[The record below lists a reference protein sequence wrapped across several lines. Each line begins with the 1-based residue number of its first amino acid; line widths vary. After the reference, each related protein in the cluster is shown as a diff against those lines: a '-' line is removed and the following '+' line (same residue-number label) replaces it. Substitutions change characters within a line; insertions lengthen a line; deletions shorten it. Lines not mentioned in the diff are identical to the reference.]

1 MMKITLITLGKLK
14 ESYWKAAEKEYLKR
28 LSIYAKIDI
37 IELKEIPFSHIS
49 QTDAV
54 RKKEAEQLQK
64 HIPKNA
70 TVIALHEQGKT
81 HTSKTFADFLET
93 QTTHGEHIVFVLG
106 GPLGLDR
113 NFLNT
118 TTHQLSLSSLTFP
131 HQMVRTILLEQL
143 YRAHTIISGK
153 QYHY

>member
-1 MMKITLITLGKLK
+1 MTHITIITLGKLK
-14 ESYWKAAEKEYLKR
+14 ENYWKAAEKEYLKR
-28 LSIYAKIDI
+28 LSIYSKISI
-37 IELKEIPFSHIS
+37 IELKEISFSHTS
-49 QTDAV
+49 QTNSI
-54 RKKEAEQLQK
+54 RKKEAEELQK

-70 TVIALHEQGKT
+70 TVIALHEEGKT
-81 HTSKTFADFLET
+81 RTSKTFADFLKK
-93 QTTHGEHIVFVLG
+93 QTTHGQHIVFVIG

-131 HQMVRTILLEQL
+131 HQMVRTILLEQI